1 MGLCV
6 RLYRVVQNCSNNCFA
21 NFCKKLLGNDV
32 RLFRFPQSWLHLRPP
47 SYARLNTLKTYT
59 MREDNLC
66 QHSSASGSL
75 KIVQNCSDNCFADFC
90 RKLLGNDVRLFQ
102 VHLRE
107 RLKSE
112 TANHEMI
119 AKPTIVLPIKIFIL
133 LCEKQLIYHDGY
145 CKN

>member
-1 MGLCV
+1 
-6 RLYRVVQNCSNNCFA
+6 
-21 NFCKKLLGNDV
+21 
-32 RLFRFPQSWLHLRPP
+32 
-47 SYARLNTLKTYT
+47 

-75 KIVQNCSDNCFADFC
+75 KIVQNCSDNCFADFY

-119 AKPTIVLPIKIFIL
+119 AKPTIVLL
-133 LCEKQLIYHDGY
+133 KQNRNSELRSPELH
-145 CKN
+145 KE